1 MDSLIRMPRSL
12 VGLTFSGITVVE
24 PPVVLDDH
32 IRYFFRGVDKYRGET
47 MSDDDKQKIGDAGE
61 EAVLR
66 FEIARLRHFGREDL
80 AKKVSKAQREDRS
93 YDIDSFDLDEQRIF
107 IEVKTT
113 QRVGTFPFFLRRPQL
128 AACKLQPENYRLYRL
143 FEFGESTKM
152 TSKYGLMN
160 RSISAFSNFSISS
173 KSLIRSIASKHCVPA
188 AFASS
193 VNWLGKRPKAPA
205 FIRSSAT

>member
-152 TSKYGLMN
+152 YILSGLQLIDCKLEPIVCWGWPRKTSQEK
-160 RSISAFSNFSISS
+160 SADAQILSCCNSCGAQSS
-173 KSLIRSIASKHCVPA
+173 
-188 AFASS
+188 F
-193 VNWLGKRPKAPA
+193 GGAPV
-205 FIRSSAT
+205 